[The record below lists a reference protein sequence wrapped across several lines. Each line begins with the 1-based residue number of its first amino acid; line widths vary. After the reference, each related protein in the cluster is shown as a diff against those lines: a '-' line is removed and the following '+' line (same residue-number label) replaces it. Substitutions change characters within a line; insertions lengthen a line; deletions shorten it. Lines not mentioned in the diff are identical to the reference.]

1 MLFVN
6 ELLWTI
12 VGLLLTIFTVFAEAS
27 IAWNFREEYLSHLS
41 LGITLQIG
49 AVLFTGC
56 MGGKNAGFLSQ
67 VTYLLLGLFLYPI
80 FINGGGLQYLEQ
92 PTFGYI
98 LGFAPG
104 AWVCGWLSF
113 KYKTRLEILLLSAMS
128 GLLTIHIFGL
138 IYLFTFWILSP
149 TNLSIQNFLSFVMN
163 YSIDSIFS
171 QSILACATAFLAFIL
186 RHILFY

>member
-12 VGLLLTIFTVFAEAS
+12 IGLLLTIFSVFAEAS
-27 IAWNFREEYLSHLS
+27 IVWNFRGEDVSHLS

-49 AVLFTGC
+49 AVLLTGC

-67 VTYLLLGLFLYPI
+67 ISYLLLGLFLYPI
-80 FINGGGLQYLEQ
+80 FINGGGLQYFRD

-104 AWVCGWLSF
+104 AWLCGWLSF
-113 KYKTRLEILLLSAMS
+113 KYKTKLEILLMSTIS
-128 GLLTIHIFGL
+128 GLLAIHIFGL
-138 IYLFTFWILSP
+138 TYLFIFWMLKPLVLSTP
-149 TNLSIQNFLSFVMN
+149 DLLNLMMN

-171 QSILACATAFLAFIL
+171 QLTIACATAFLAFIL

>member
-12 VGLLLTIFTVFAEAS
+12 AGLLLTIFTVFAEAS
-27 IAWNFREEYLSHLS
+27 IAWNFQEEDLSHLS

-56 MGGKNAGFLSQ
+56 MGGRNAGFLSQ

-80 FINGGGLQYLEQ
+80 FINGGGLQHFEQ
-92 PTFGYI
+92 PTFGYVM
-98 LGFAPG
+98 GFAPG

-113 KYKTRLEILLLSAMS
+113 KYKTKLEILLLSTVS

-138 IYLFTFWILSP
+138 IYLFTFWILNP
-149 TNLSIQNFLSFVMN
+149 TTLSIQNLLSFVMN

-171 QSILACATAFLAFIL
+171 QSILACATALLAFIL